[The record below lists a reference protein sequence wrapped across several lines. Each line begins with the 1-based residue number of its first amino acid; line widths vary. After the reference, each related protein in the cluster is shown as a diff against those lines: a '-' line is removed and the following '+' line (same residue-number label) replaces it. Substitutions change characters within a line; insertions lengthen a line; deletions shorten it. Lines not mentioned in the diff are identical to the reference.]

1 MGGSSKNGTA
11 GRGTGAGGSTGAT
24 DSGGSSTVAG
34 SSSAGNGADFHAD
47 YLAGGAGPSAPGAS
61 PAPGVESVG
70 MVGGADR
77 LIAEA
82 EAAAAGAPVIDPATG
97 QAATAEPINVSGQ
110 WSMLTPPVVEIGC
123 GVVLPAW
130 QIGPVEQRCIA
141 EPLAECLEQVF
152 PGGIEGKYACW
163 VRLIT
168 ACGAI
173 TVSRVQANGGKL
185 PRIGPNFRPE
195 SAPKSNGA
203 DGSPRDPMTL
213 TSLTE

>member
-1 MGGSSKNGTA
+1 MGGKSSSKNGA
-11 GRGTGAGGSTGAT
+11 GAG
-24 DSGGSSTVAG
+24 SGGASETPAGSVEAGAGTAG
-34 SSSAGNGADFHAD
+34 SSADSQAGYAAGGNPSSAGASA
-47 YLAGGAGPSAPGAS
+47 APGL
-61 PAPGVESVG
+61 ESVG

-82 EAAAAGAPVIDPATG
+82 EAAAAGAPAIDPATG
-97 QAATAEPINVSGQ
+97 QAATAEPVNVSGQ
-110 WSMLTPPVVEIGC
+110 WATLTPPTVEVLC

-152 PGGIEGKYACW
+152 PGGIQGQYACW

-173 TVSRVQANGGKL
+173 AVSRVQANGGKL

-195 SAPKSNGA
+195 SAKPNGA
-203 DGSPRDPMTL
+203 AGPPRDPMTL